1 MDDETTPSDP
11 SGTENRGR
19 RADRL
24 LLLRF
29 WREPQSRGGPLAT
42 WRCSLEEPRSGQR
55 RGFASVFDLAGYLLR
70 AYGDPT
76 RDRVEADGD

>member
-1 MDDETTPSDP
+1 MDDGHTAADLPRAAH
-11 SGTENRGR
+11 RGHT
-19 RADRL
+19 DRL

-29 WREPQSRGGPLAT
+29 WREPQSHGGPPAT

-76 RDRVEADGD
+76 RDRVESDGD

>member
-1 MDDETTPSDP
+1 MDDEIAAADQSVRPH
-11 SGTENRGR
+11 GG

-76 RDRVEADGD
+76 RDRVEADGG